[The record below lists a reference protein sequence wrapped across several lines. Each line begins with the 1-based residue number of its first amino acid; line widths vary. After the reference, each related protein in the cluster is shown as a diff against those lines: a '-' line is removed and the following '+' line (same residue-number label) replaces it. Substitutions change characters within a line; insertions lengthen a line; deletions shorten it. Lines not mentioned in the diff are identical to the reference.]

1 MSGCYFYL
9 SYARESED
17 VFAERFFDDLSD
29 AIRAKAGV
37 APDVAVGFIEPDEP
51 RAGDVW
57 NGAVADALLKCR
69 TMICLY
75 SPAYFKSDY
84 CGKEWQIFRMR
95 QRLYAERERAAGRQ
109 DAAWPPS
116 LKPVPWIPLPS
127 PEMIPEA
134 VADTPY
140 IVGDP
145 NSPHNRIGVK
155 DMIRRWVQYQDDY
168 QDYID
173 NLARDVLTTSIKFKL
188 PPLGTLPPLE
198 ETPSAFGHQ
207 PTTPHLF
214 GGDWTAEKAAA
225 RAAVARAEKSAGAAA
240 SGGVFISYRRNEAAA
255 YAGRLYDRLAAR
267 FSRGRVFIDTEN
279 IGWGE
284 DFVEV
289 ITSAAR
295 SCEVMIV
302 LISRE
307 WTRGAQTEVD
317 DYVRLEVATALGRKI
332 RVIPILIQ
340 GAAMPAPKDLPEDLS
355 PLVRRNALALSDTRW
370 ERDVEDLIETLESL
384 LKA

>member
-116 LKPVPWIPLPS
+116 LKPVPWIPLSS

-198 ETPSAFGHQ
+198 EIPSAFRPQ
-207 PTTPHLF
+207 PAAAAPPPPKAEAK
-214 GGDWTAEKAAA
+214 AEKP
-225 RAAVARAEKSAGAAA
+225 AGAGA
-240 SGGVFISYRRNEAAA
+240 STGVFISYRRSEAAA
-255 YAGRLYDRLAAR
+255 YARGLYESLVERFGRE
-267 FSRGRVFIDTEN
+267 RVFLDLKN
-279 IGWGE
+279 IGLGE
-284 DFVEV
+284 DFVEA
-289 ITSAAR
+289 ITAAAE
-295 SCEVMIV
+295 SCAVMIV
-302 LISRE
+302 LVSRG
-307 WTRGAQTEVD
+307 WSRGAQGQEGVD

-340 GAAMPAPKDLPEDLS
+340 GAAMPAPKDLPADLS
-355 PLVRRNALALSDTRW
+355 PLARRNALALSDTRW
-370 ERDVEDLIETLESL
+370 DGDVGELIETLEGL
-384 LKA
+384 LKD

>member
-116 LKPVPWIPLPS
+116 LKPVPWIPLSS

-198 ETPSAFGHQ
+198 EIPSAFGPQ
-207 PTTPHLF
+207 PAAAAPPPPKAEAK
-214 GGDWTAEKAAA
+214 AEKP
-225 RAAVARAEKSAGAAA
+225 AGAGA
-240 SGGVFISYRRNEAAA
+240 STGVFISYRRSEAAA
-255 YAGRLYDRLAAR
+255 YARGLYESLVERFGRE
-267 FSRGRVFIDTEN
+267 RVFLDLKN
-279 IGWGE
+279 IGLGE
-284 DFVEV
+284 DFVEA
-289 ITSAAR
+289 ITAAAE
-295 SCEVMIV
+295 SCAVMIV
-302 LISRE
+302 LVSRG
-307 WTRGAQTEVD
+307 WSRGAQGQEGVD

-340 GAAMPAPKDLPEDLS
+340 GAAMPAPKDLPADLS
-355 PLVRRNALALSDTRW
+355 PLARRNALALSDTRW
-370 ERDVEDLIETLESL
+370 DGDVGELIETLEGL
-384 LKA
+384 LKD

>member
-116 LKPVPWIPLPS
+116 LKPVPWIPLSS
-127 PEMIPEA
+127 PETIPEA

-198 ETPSAFGHQ
+198 EIPSAFRPQ
-207 PTTPHLF
+207 PAAAAPPPPKAEAK
-214 GGDWTAEKAAA
+214 AEKP
-225 RAAVARAEKSAGAAA
+225 AGAGA
-240 SGGVFISYRRNEAAA
+240 STGVFISYRRSEAAA
-255 YAGRLYDRLAAR
+255 YARGLYESLVERFGRE
-267 FSRGRVFIDTEN
+267 RVFLDLKN
-279 IGWGE
+279 IGLGE
-284 DFVEV
+284 DFVEA
-289 ITSAAR
+289 ITAAAE
-295 SCEVMIV
+295 SCAVMIV
-302 LISRE
+302 LVSRG
-307 WTRGAQTEVD
+307 WSRGAQGQEGVD

-340 GAAMPAPKDLPEDLS
+340 GAAMPAPKDLPEDLA